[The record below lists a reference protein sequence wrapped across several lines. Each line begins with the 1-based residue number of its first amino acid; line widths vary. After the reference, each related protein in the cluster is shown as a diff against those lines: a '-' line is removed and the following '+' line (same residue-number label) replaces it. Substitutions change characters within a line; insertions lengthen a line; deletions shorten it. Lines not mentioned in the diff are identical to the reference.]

1 MKLRK
6 FIRGENFYFQIL
18 DEDGSVIL
26 ESQAYTAKDARD
38 NGIDSVKTNISKPER
53 YSEVTEGGETFFILK
68 AGNNQEIARSIGYT
82 DGAAL
87 KKAKDYAQRS
97 RSSSGST
104 SSSSSGSSTTKT
116 TTTAA
121 STTPAQPDGGEAYG
135 TDGKGDDYKP
145 LNFYVTNGSD
155 LKDGFDSFAAA
166 GESYFSYR
174 VEGSVYMISEGY
186 SSDSSRDNGIN
197 SVTKN
202 MVEETRYQR
211 MQHPN
216 GKYFFNLKAGNHQEI
231 ATSAWFDSEGERDAA
246 IAKLIGGS
254 GSGSGSSSAGSTTAQ
269 GIASTT
275 VAASTVSASTT
286 ESEAPKKKRKTG
298 PKKPKTDKVY
308 LADGKYHDTEI
319 TYQLFRSGN
328 GKHYFT
334 FRNAEE
340 KTILLNSDVR
350 GFETQEQGQAKID
363 RVLEFGPDRGNYESK
378 TTKNDKFYYYLKDG
392 DGNNIAK
399 SFFFKT
405 EEDMEVAINSLLLAS
420 GGSASTKGAGQDEY
434 LVCSAYEA
442 HMGSKSPDSD
452 DFIIFS
458 QEGEHYFAMVG
469 EGKVILR
476 SEGYTTDKARDN
488 GIQSVLKN
496 RELEERYSVVEEDGS
511 HFLILKAGNH
521 QEIGR
526 GCPNGDH
533 AGAMYWHPGE
543 ISKRAAAAAAA
554 LAAKKAEE
562 EAAAMRKAEEEAAAK
577 RKAEE
582 EAAAKKKAEEEAA
595 AKKKAEEE
603 AASAAASAAA
613 AAAAKAKAKSDDYL
627 TCKIYESHI
636 ADVTKDHDDFITFS
650 HEGEHY
656 FAWIGEGKV
665 VMRSEGYGSESA
677 RDNGIA
683 SVIKNRDLEERF
695 SLDEKAGHYFTVL
708 KAGNHQEIARSCPH
722 KDKAAAMYWYPSA
735 ISSRAAAKAEEEK
748 KAAAAAAAATAAAA
762 VVTKKAARSDD
773 YLACRVYESHM
784 SDVSAEHK
792 DFITFVHED
801 EHYFAWVN
809 DGKIVMRSEGYS
821 SDKARDNGIASVIKN
836 RELEERFSIDEKAGH
851 YFTVLKAGNHQ
862 EIARSCPHK
871 EKSAAKA
878 WFPGAAVAAAAVPLV
893 AAVPKAA
900 PPKPEPPKDKEDDY
914 LACKHYEGRKVNDKE
929 NNVALFKHDGDG
941 QYYFALYDE
950 KGDVKLRSEG
960 FRKAEERD
968 QELSGV
974 VRLHNDASMYKKM
987 EKGNYYM
994 DVLHDE
1000 TGREVGRS
1008 CLKKVVVAAPVP
1020 VAPKDK
1026 EDDYLPCKEYE
1037 GRKVNDKQ
1045 NNVALFKHDSDG
1057 QFYFALYDKDGD
1069 VKLRSEG
1076 FRTGKE
1082 RDEELSGV
1090 LKYHNDESMY
1100 KRKEKGKYFMDILYD
1115 KTGREV
1121 GRSCLQ
1127 KKVKKVAP
1135 VATAAVATA
1144 AAAVVAK
1151 KPEPKKVEA
1160 KKAVPAPVKKKVAAA
1175 PVKKAAAVAES
1186 GGGFKLWW
1194 LLPLLLIPLLWFL
1207 LRGCGGET
1215 PPPPP
1220 PVKVEAPAPKPAPV
1234 PEPVKATPPPP
1245 APKPAPVAVAG
1256 CNCGEKGNI
1265 AIFTIPSGP
1274 AKSVARLGTYP
1285 EFGNSH
1291 SLSPAQFYQKLS
1303 DRHSTNQGDQQYLDY
1318 VFRSMGYSN
1327 GFAGASAGLFSNVT
1341 LDRGQKG
1348 LLGLGEQHH
1357 YEYSALNTNDRDR
1370 QAFKIKSANGC
1381 DVHFMKT
1388 CGNYMFFCD

>member
-6 FIRGENFYFQIL
+6 FIRGENYYFQIL
-18 DEDGSVIL
+18 DEDGNTIL
-26 ESQAYTAKDARD
+26 ESQAYTGKDARD
-38 NGIDSVKTNISKPER
+38 NGIESVKTNISKVER

-68 AGNNQEIARSIGYT
+68 AGNNQEIARSVGYT
-82 DGAAL
+82 DAVAL

-97 RSSSGST
+97 RSSSSSKSSST
-104 SSSSSGSSTTKT
+104 SSTKSTSS
-116 TTTAA
+116 A
-121 STTPAQPDGGEAYG
+121 STTPAAQPDGGEAYD

-155 LKDGFDSFAAA
+155 DVKDGFDSFAAA

-174 VEGSVYMISEGY
+174 VDGSIYMISEGY
-186 SSDSSRDNGIN
+186 SSDTSRDNGVN

-202 MVEETRYQR
+202 MVLEARYER
-211 MQHPN
+211 KQHPN

-231 ATSAWFDSEGERDAA
+231 ATSAWFDSEAERDAA
-246 IAKLIGGS
+246 ISTLIGGS
-254 GSGSGSSSAGSTTAQ
+254 GRGGGSGAGSTTAQ
-269 GIASTT
+269 GIASTST
-275 VAASTVSASTT
+275 ATAATTTASAGATAGG
-286 ESEAPKKKRKTG
+286 EAPKKKRKKRTG
-298 PKKPKTDKVY
+298 PKKPKADKVY
-308 LADGKYHDTEI
+308 LADGKYHDTDI

-350 GFETQEQGQAKID
+350 GFETQEQGQAKIE

-392 DGNNIAK
+392 DGKNIAK
-399 SFFFKT
+399 SFFFNT
-405 EEDMEVAINSLLLAS
+405 EEEMEVAIGSLLLAT
-420 GGSASTKGAGQDEY
+420 GGAGAAKKAGQDEY
-434 LVCSAYEA
+434 LACSAYEG
-442 HMGSKSPDSD
+442 HMSSKSPDSD

-458 QEGEHYFAMVG
+458 EEGEFYFAMVG

-476 SEGYTTDKARDN
+476 SEGYTTEKSRDN

-496 RELEERYSVVEEDGS
+496 RDLEERYSVIEEDGS

-543 ISKRAAAAAAA
+543 IGKRAAAAAAA

-562 EAAAMRKAEEEAAAK
+562 EAAAKRKAEEEAAAK

-582 EAAAKKKAEEEAA
+582 EAAAATAA
-595 AKKKAEEE
+595 
-603 AASAAASAAA
+603 AAA

-627 TCKIYESHI
+627 ACRVYESHLG
-636 ADVTKDHDDFITFS
+636 DVTKEHDDFITFT
-650 HEGEHY
+650 HDGEHY
-656 FAWIGEGKV
+656 FAWIAEGKV

-683 SVIKNRDLEERF
+683 SVIKNREVEERF
-695 SLDEKAGHYFTVL
+695 SLDEKAGHFFTVL
-708 KAGNHQEIARSCPH
+708 KAGNHQEIARSCPY
-722 KDKAAAMYWYPSA
+722 KDKAAAMYWYPSS

-748 KAAAAAAAATAAAA
+748 AAAAAAAAVTAAAA
-762 VVTKKAARSDD
+762 TKAKSDD

-784 SDVSAEHK
+784 SDVSADHK
-792 DFITFVHED
+792 DFITFAHEG
-801 EHYFAWVN
+801 EHYFAWVD
-809 DGKIVMRSEGYS
+809 DGKIVMRSEGYTTE
-821 SDKARDNGIASVIKN
+821 KARDNGIASVIKN
-836 RELEERFSIDEKAGH
+836 RELEERFSIDEKAG
-851 YFTVLKAGNHQ
+851 YFFTVLKAGNHQ

-871 EKSAAKA
+871 EKSAARA
-878 WFPGAAVAAAAVPLV
+878 WFPGAAVAAASAAVAAPLV
-893 AAVPKAA
+893 SEVPKAA
-900 PPKPEPPKDKEDDY
+900 VPEPPTPKPAPPKDKEDDY
-914 LACKHYEGRKVNDKE
+914 LA
-929 NNVALFKHDGDG
+929 
-941 QYYFALYDE
+941 
-950 KGDVKLRSEG
+950 
-960 FRKAEERD
+960 
-968 QELSGV
+968 
-974 VRLHNDASMYKKM
+974 
-987 EKGNYYM
+987 
-994 DVLHDE
+994 
-1000 TGREVGRS
+1000 
-1008 CLKKVVVAAPVP
+1008 
-1020 VAPKDK
+1020 
-1026 EDDYLPCKEYE
+1026 CKEYE

-1100 KRKEKGKYFMDILYD
+1100 KRKEKGKYFMDILFD

-1127 KKVKKVAP
+1127 KKEKKVAP
-1135 VATAAVATA
+1135 VATAAAAVATA
-1144 AAAVVAK
+1144 ATVVAK
-1151 KPEPKKVEA
+1151 KPEPKKVEP
-1160 KKAVPAPVKKKVAAA
+1160 KKVEPAPVKKKVAAA
-1175 PVKKAAAVAES
+1175 PVKKAAAVATAAES
-1186 GGGFKLWW
+1186 GGGWFKWW
-1194 LLPLLLIPLLWFL
+1194 WLLIPLLL
-1207 LRGCGGET
+1207 LLAWWLLGMKGCGGETT

-1220 PVKVEAPAPKPAPV
+1220 PVKVETPAPAPKPAPV

-1256 CNCGEKGNI
+1256 CNCGEKGNV

-1291 SLSPAQFYQKLS
+1291 SLTPAQFYQKLS